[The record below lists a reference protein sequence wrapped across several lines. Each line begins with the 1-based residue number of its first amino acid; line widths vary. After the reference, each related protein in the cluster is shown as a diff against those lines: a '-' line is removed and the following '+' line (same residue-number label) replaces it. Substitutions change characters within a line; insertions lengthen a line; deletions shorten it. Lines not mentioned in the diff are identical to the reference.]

1 MLDMN
6 EEDRIRRKELATSK
20 RMWQVVRV
28 IGCSRSTVNKMLET
42 IKMPHYPLA
51 EAKESPVSGLFK
63 HLVDQWLAGDEK

>member
-1 MLDMN
+1 
-6 EEDRIRRKELATSK
+6 
-20 RMWQVVRV
+20 V